1 MIRRYAIT
9 GMMICALLTTQTLS
23 QPATLYA
30 AANPESLSQTTGDT
44 YVNPSYDE
52 INQMIEE
59 VAKEKAIPSIIL
71 KAIAF
76 KESSWRQFDKEG
88 NPLFSRPEH
97 PAIGIMQVAT
107 YNDNDLETIHKL
119 KTDIMFNLRMGA
131 ELLDEKWRFTPTIG
145 DGDRNK
151 LENWY
156 FALWA
161 YNIWTDKNN
170 PNTLAATSP
179 DTLTYQEKI
188 FNVLAHPEGF
198 LARYIDPVEVTPIPA
213 ELLPAAGI
221 PLKTDSWMTPE
232 PIHYGDLNS
241 ADTPGGEPTDPGDPN
256 EPKNPDDPNNSNNPV
271 DTQDPPYE
279 EEVPDPPQTPV
290 ALELIR
296 LAGKDRID
304 TAIEQA
310 LKGWPDGAGTVVLAR
325 ADHFPDALAGAP
337 LAAQYDAPILLT
349 SSQALEARVAEA
361 IMALGPEKVI
371 LLGGEGALS
380 QKISAKLEDLGW
392 DSERQIRV
400 SGLNRYETAANI
412 ALATSGTAESP
423 SAGSIEAVALA
434 TGQNFPDALSIA
446 SVAGI
451 KQMPILL
458 TEAKTLPRETL
469 EALKDLNP
477 QKVYLIGG
485 EGAIS
490 LSIQDTI
497 QEQLSLPSS
506 QLVRLYGDSRY
517 DTMAAVAEAFAGES
531 QGLCFA
537 TGQEFPDALAGAA
550 LAARLNAT
558 VILLPKS
565 SIEDYPR
572 LKNAIAQ
579 YPCNFE
585 TQPYIFG
592 GEGAVSPEQVAEL
605 KELLEN
611 TYVAVNL
618 TD

>member
-1 MIRRYAIT
+1 MIRRYVIT
-9 GMMICALLTTQTLS
+9 GIMICALLTTQTLS

-30 AANPESLSQTTGDT
+30 AANPESLSQTAGDT
-44 YVNPSYDE
+44 YANPSYDE

-88 NPLFSRPEH
+88 NPLLSRPEH

-107 YNDNDLETIHKL
+107 YHDNDLETIHKL
-119 KTDIMFNLRMGA
+119 KTDIMFNLREGA

-161 YNIWTDKNN
+161 YNIWTDQNN
-170 PNTLAATSP
+170 PNTLAAASP
-179 DTLTYQEKI
+179 GTLTYQEKI

-198 LARYIDPVEVTPIPA
+198 LARYIEPVEVTPIPA

-221 PLKTDSWMTPE
+221 PLKTDSWLTPE
-232 PIHYGDLNS
+232 PIHYGELNS
-241 ADTPGGEPTDPGDPN
+241 GDTPGGEPADPGDPN
-256 EPKNPDDPNNSNNPV
+256 EPKNPDDSNN
-271 DTQDPPYE
+271 
-279 EEVPDPPQTPV
+279 EVPDPPQTPV

-380 QKISAKLEDLGW
+380 QKISARLEDLGW

-412 ALATSGTAESP
+412 ALATSGISQ
-423 SAGSIEAVALA
+423 SLSGDSIEAVALA

-490 LSIQDTI
+490 PSIQDTI

-506 QLVRLYGDSRY
+506 QLVRLSGDSRY

-558 VILLPKS
+558 VILLPQS

-572 LKNAIAQ
+572 LKNVIAQ

>member
-30 AANPESLSQTTGDT
+30 AAASPESLSQTMGDT

-52 INQMIEE
+52 LNQMIEE

-119 KTDIMFNLRMGA
+119 KTDIMFNLRKGA

-170 PNTLAATSP
+170 PNTLAVTSP
-179 DTLTYQEKI
+179 GTLTYQEKI

-198 LARYIDPVEVTPIPA
+198 LARYIDPVEVTPIPS
-213 ELLPAAGI
+213 ELLPAVGI
-221 PLKTDSWMTPE
+221 PLKTDHWMTPE
-232 PIHYGDLNS
+232 PIHYGDLSS
-241 ADTPGGEPTDPGDPN
+241 ADNPGGEPVDPN
-256 EPKNPDDPNNSNNPV
+256 KPKNPDDLNSNNPV
-271 DTQDPPYE
+271 GVQDPPYE
-279 EEVPDPPQTPV
+279 EVSDPSQTPV

-310 LKGWPDGAGTVVLAR
+310 LKGWPEGAGTVVLAR
-325 ADHFPDALAGAP
+325 SDHFPDALAGAP

-361 IMALGPEKVI
+361 IITLGPEKVI

-380 QKISAKLEDLGW
+380 QQISARLEDLGW

-412 ALATSGTAESP
+412 ALATAGTAQS
-423 SAGSIEAVALA
+423 SSADLAGSIEAVALA

-490 LSIQDTI
+490 LSIQDAI
-497 QEQLSLPSS
+497 QDQLKLSSS
-506 QLVRLYGDSRY
+506 QLVRLYGESRY
-517 DTMAAVAEAFAGES
+517 DTMAAVAEAFAVEG

-550 LAARLNAT
+550 LAARLKAT

-565 SIEDYPR
+565 SLENYPR

-579 YPCNFE
+579 SPWNFAI
-585 TQPYIFG
+585 QPYIFG

-605 KELLEN
+605 KELLEA
-611 TYVAVNL
+611 TYVAVNPIN
-618 TD
+618 